1 MSPQV
6 ASIVDGVIALS
17 IVAATTVLLALHDVS
32 ESTAIALFGV
42 AVTLV
47 GGSAKALL
55 ALHVPA
61 PAQVVEPQVVPSTA
75 APPPAPAP
83 PQQ

>member
-1 MSPQV
+1 MKATTLSV
-6 ASIVDGVIALS
+6 IVDAVIAVS
-17 IVAATTVLLALHDVS
+17 VIASVTVLLALHDLS

-55 ALHVPA
+55 ALKVP
-61 PAQVVEPQVVPSTA
+61 A
-75 APPPAPAP
+75 APPTTP
-83 PQQ
+83 PVS